1 GPRGMQNM
9 MPRWWLVPDYG
20 PLLTDGQSLVWE
32 LPGGHVK
39 AMTEET
45 FLGEGVVRSNTGK
58 VSSTAQR
65 WADNMTA
72 KYDELSAKEP
82 IFGQLRNCMDL
93 AVAAALIF
101 KENLPFKS
109 GCDLGVLVNANQL
122 PAEEMLAPKRID
134 TQASFVKKGNN
145 WVISAS
151 GGVQI
156 QPWAVVTKVEKNE
169 RVVSA
174 RGSHEPENLKKWW
187 WD

>member
-1 GPRGMQNM
+1 MVRPGPRGMQNM
-9 MPRWWLVPDYG
+9 MPRWWLVPDYD
-20 PLLTDGQSLVWE
+20 PLLTDGQGLAWE
-32 LPGGHVK
+32 LRGGRVK

-45 FLGEGVVRSNTGK
+45 FLGEGGVAPNTGK
-58 VSSTAQR
+58 VSSMAQK

-72 KYDELSAKEP
+72 KYDELSVKEP

-101 KENLPFKS
+101 KENMPFKA

-122 PAEEMLAPKRID
+122 PSEELLAPKRID

-156 QPWAVVTKVEKNE
+156 QPWAVVSKAEKNE
-169 RVVSA
+169 RIISA
-174 RGSHEPENLKKWW
+174 RGARRARGT
-187 WD
+187 